1 MRIVFFGTGAVS
13 TAYLTTLLDSGFDV
27 VAVVTKQP
35 KRRTRN
41 GSPEPTPVAQIGMQA
56 GLHVLTTLGDLGD
69 LAFDLGVVVSY
80 GRILP
85 AALVDAHPLLN
96 VHYSLLPAF
105 RGAAPV
111 ERSVLAGGLAS
122 GVTLMR
128 LVHEMDA
135 GPVYAA
141 QPVEIEGLGLSEAY
155 ARLTSAGCQL
165 MGDWLVRRD
174 SWLEEAAQ
182 PQVGLATYAPKITD
196 GDLLIRSYESA
207 LQGYRRHLLERAY
220 FYAGPKRIRLVKAHI
235 EEGET
240 GSSLGTI
247 VEGKIQTA
255 KGLLVPELVRPEG
268 RSTMSFADFLRGSA
282 VEHIG
287 THPEQ

>member
-13 TAYLTTLLDSGFDV
+13 TAYLATLLDGGFDV
-27 VAVVTKQP
+27 VAVVTKPP
-35 KRRTRN
+35 KRRARN
-41 GSPEPTPVAQIGMQA
+41 GPLEPTPVAQIGVQA
-56 GLHVLTTLGDLGD
+56 GLTVVTALDELGD

-85 AALVDAHPLLN
+85 AALVEAHPLLN
-96 VHYSLLPAF
+96 VHYSLLPFF

-128 LVHEMDA
+128 LVQEMDA
-135 GPVYAA
+135 GPVYARE
-141 QPVEIEGLGLSEAY
+141 PVEIDGRSVSEAY
-155 ARLTSAGCQL
+155 ELLTTMGCQL
-165 MGDWLVRRD
+165 MSDWLTRRD
-174 SWLEEAAQ
+174 HWLEEAAQ
-182 PQVGLATYAPKITD
+182 PQVGTVTYAPKITD
-196 GDLLIRSYESA
+196 GDLLVRSYESA

-220 FYAGPKRIRLVKAHI
+220 FYAGPKRIRLIKAHV

-247 VEGKIQTA
+247 AEGKIQTA

-268 RSTMSFADFLRGSA
+268 RSTMSFADFLRGSSA
-282 VEHIG
+282 ERIS